1 MNFTMKILTS
11 YFNGFV
17 LAYRVKKLV
26 TTIFFITLFLVLILA
41 VPFGSTLE
49 KKAGNSMAFA
59 SLLKDFNFTVYR
71 DFMNQFSG
79 SIYPFIS
86 IAIWMGV
93 FYLLFTI
100 FFEGGI
106 LDILIRNERKHSLTT
121 FWGASARYFSRFL
134 RLAIYSVIIQIVI
147 ALAVYIPVVNILDS
161 VSSTAESE
169 KTLFY
174 ILLTG
179 VIVHLIFFIFILT
192 VTDYAKIMIVENKKY
207 KPFKTLFKSFGFV
220 LNHLLSTYFLYLILL
235 VAPVV
240 LFILYFGIEAQIVM
254 STGVRIFI
262 IFVIQQVFIWCR
274 IFIKMWILGSEL
286 VLYGKFTIKEKP
298 VVKDVVFEI

>member
-1 MNFTMKILTS
+1 MKFLTS

-26 TTIFFITLFLVLILA
+26 TTIFFITLILVLILA
-41 VPFGSTLE
+41 VPLGSTLE
-49 KKAGNSMAFA
+49 KKAGNSMAFV

-86 IAIWMGV
+86 IAIWMG
-93 FYLLFTI
+93 
-100 FFEGGI
+100 
-106 LDILIRNERKHSLTT
+106 
-121 FWGASARYFSRFL
+121 
-134 RLAIYSVIIQIVI
+134 
-147 ALAVYIPVVNILDS
+147 
-161 VSSTAESE
+161 
-169 KTLFY
+169 LFY

-179 VIVHLIFFIFILT
+179 VIIHLIFFIFILT
-192 VTDYAKIMIVENKKY
+192 VTDYAKIMMVENKKY

-220 LNHLLSTYFLYLILL
+220 FQHLLSTYFLYLILL
-235 VAPVV
+235 IAPVV
-240 LFILYFGIEAQIVM
+240 LFIIYFGIEAQIVM

-262 IFVIQQVFIWCR
+262 IFLIQQVFIWCR